1 MKKIFAYST
10 SVLLIL
16 FSVGSFSSTS
26 KKPSNIL
33 ILGDSL
39 SAGYGINLSDGW
51 VSLLAKKMDKELPQ
65 KYHIVNASISGD
77 TTSMGVG
84 RISKLLET
92 HKPSVVIIA
101 LGGNDGLQGHP
112 LKVMRKNIST
122 MVELSQAANAKVL
135 LSGIQIPPNYGKRYT
150 NEFFSSYRIIA
161 EKYHVSLVPFMLDKI
176 AIYPELMQQD
186 GIHPTAKAQ
195 PQLLENIWPHLE
207 KLL

>member
-1 MKKIFAYST
+1 MRKKLFFF
-10 SVLLIL
+10 LITL
-16 FSVGSFSSTS
+16 VFSSAIHANT
-26 KKPSNIL
+26 IL

-39 SAGYGINLSDGW
+39 SAGYGIDLSEGW

-65 KYHIVNASISGD
+65 KYDIVNASISGD

-112 LKVMRKNIST
+112 LKVMRKNISA
-122 MVELSQAANAKVL
+122 MVELSQGANAKVL

-150 NEFFSSYRIIA
+150 NEFFSSYSLIA
-161 EKYHVSLVPFMLDKI
+161 EKYHVALVPFMLDKI

-186 GIHPTAKAQ
+186 GIHPTAEAQ